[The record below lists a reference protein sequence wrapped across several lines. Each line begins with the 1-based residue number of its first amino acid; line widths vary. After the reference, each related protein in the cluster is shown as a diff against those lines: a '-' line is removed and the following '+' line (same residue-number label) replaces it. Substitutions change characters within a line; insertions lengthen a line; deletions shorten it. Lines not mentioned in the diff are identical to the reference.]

1 MPFVPNKLG
10 VVKVPG
16 KLKDHEM
23 VSPFFSP
30 RSSSTRATSA
40 SEFEL
45 GGWFRQTR
53 RTKASLARFNFSHF
67 MNLY

>member
-23 VSPFFSP
+23 VSIFSP
-30 RSSSTRATSA
+30 KTFPRNDMGPQFGAGGRVFVRPGARRPLFSS
-40 SEFEL
+40 
-45 GGWFRQTR
+45 
-53 RTKASLARFNFSHF
+53 
-67 MNLY
+67 